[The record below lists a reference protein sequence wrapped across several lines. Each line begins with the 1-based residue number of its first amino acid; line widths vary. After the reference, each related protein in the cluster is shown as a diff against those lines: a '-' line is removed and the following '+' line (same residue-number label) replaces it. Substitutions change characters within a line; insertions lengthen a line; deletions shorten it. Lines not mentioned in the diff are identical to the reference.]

1 MTDVR
6 RWAGGLTAL
15 CLSIATSAAGAV
27 EPGSELA
34 AQIQAERRQAIERVI
49 FQSTGQIES
58 GQTEG
63 RRLAEAFRGRAV
75 ARSYLLQYA
84 EALQDFNQAIELDQ
98 VNPQYY
104 EDRAITYLKLR
115 EFKAASRDL
124 DMALGLE
131 TKRSSSFREKGRLA
145 FYQRDYAVA
154 AREFARAL
162 DTASGAAVVYSA
174 VWLHMAIKRGALQG
188 EAPMGAILAQLDQSQ
203 WPSPVLQM
211 FTGALQPA
219 EMVAAAASS
228 DPRSDLLLK
237 CEGYFYAGQE
247 HLIRADPKQA
257 RAAFEAALA
266 TGVTEFLEYDWAV
279 RELELLKE
287 TR

>member
-1 MTDVR
+1 MNAMR
-6 RWAGGLTAL
+6 RWGSGLAAL
-15 CLSIATSAAGAV
+15 CLGIAAAAAGAV

-34 AQIQAERRQAIERVI
+34 AQLQAERRQAIERI
-49 FQSTGQIES
+49 ILQTTSQIES

-63 RRLAEAFRGRAV
+63 QRLAEAFRGRAI

-115 EFKAASRDL
+115 EFKSASRDL

-131 TKRSSSFREKGRLA
+131 TKRSSAFREKGRLA

-188 EAPMGAILAQLDQSQ
+188 ESPLGAVLAQLDQSQ

-219 EMVAAAASS
+219 EAVAAAASS

-237 CEGYFYAGQE
+237 CEGYFYAGEE
-247 HLIRADPKQA
+247 HLIRADAKQA